1 MSVTPDQIAQGILA
15 TLKTTTNL
23 SCELGTPERKIIDAV
38 SQAISAAYISNYL
51 TGSLLDIETK
61 TGLELDQFV
70 GTFGFGR
77 LQGKPAQGT
86 VTIEVTTPLNQ
97 NYTIQKGTQF
107 FTKNGTMSTTNLYFA
122 ATQDIVLTAGTYSV
136 DVPVKCTTV
145 GTSGNV
151 PPDSITFMGTMLGSS
166 SCTNLQAMSGGVDI
180 ETDAEL
186 RHRFENTLLR
196 NVAGTEDWYK
206 ALCLQNNNVSRAAI
220 YGPVSMYRTQIAA
233 PGTSSSDGTANLNI
247 LRSSRVGAGTDVSY
261 VWPGME
267 SVFVNLGQSNEVF
280 YNKNFDYELTSG
292 ATTPQFKRLNAGNIG
307 AGEIVDIE
315 FQYTSAASR
324 NNPVEGIT
332 NKVDIYID
340 GSSPF
345 TVTEVTAVN
354 EDIIIKGSSDNASPY
369 YTATSGL
376 QDTQSPYYSGNF
388 ERVGASGVAQP
399 GNKFTRLNSCPIISF
414 PQSIT
419 VASSVYTRN
428 QHYWIL
434 KDTTKKRGSPY
445 EVSGIEWATTAN
457 NGISGPGD
465 GAEIV
470 LNYVYNQTP
479 EVLTAVMGTTKQ
491 ICTDVMV
498 HQADYRYIMPCLNI
512 QYTHGYDIATT
523 NAAISS
529 RLQIF
534 FQALNFGGW
543 VDISKMC
550 LAVQQILG
558 VSSVSL
564 TKEEDPGVGPS
575 GHFGV
580 RVYRNSDDTSFL
592 QETGNFKLADR
603 QVAQFLSTKIRR
615 EATP

>member
-1 MSVTPDQIAQGILA
+1 VSVTPDQISQGIMA
-15 TLKTTTNL
+15 TLKTTTGL

-77 LQGKPAQGT
+77 LQGKPAEGV

-97 NYTIQKGTQF
+97 NYNIQKGTQF
-107 FTKNGTMSTTNLYFA
+107 FTKNGMVSSSNLYFA
-122 ATQDIVLTAGTYSV
+122 ANQDIVLTAGTYSV
-136 DVPVKCTTV
+136 DIPVKCTTV
-145 GTSGNV
+145 GVSGNV

-166 SCTNLQAMSGGVDI
+166 SCTNLQAMSGGVDV
-180 ETDAEL
+180 ETDSEL

-206 ALCLQNNNVSRAAI
+206 ALCLQNNTVSRSMI

-233 PGTSSSDGTANLNI
+233 PGTSGADGTANLNI
-247 LRSSRVGAGTDVSY
+247 VRSSRVGAGTDVSY

-267 SVFVNLGQSNEVF
+267 SVFINLGQANEVF
-280 YNKNFDYELTSG
+280 YNKDFDYQLTSG
-292 ATTPQFKRLNAGNIG
+292 ATTPAFKRIAAGNIT
-307 AGEIVDIE
+307 AGDIVDVE

-324 NNPVEGIT
+324 NDPVNGIT
-332 NKVDIYID
+332 NKVDIFVD

-345 TVTEVTAVN
+345 TVTEATSVSSSVIT
-354 EDIIIKGSSDNASPY
+354 GSSSEASPY
-369 YTATSGL
+369 YTATVGL
-376 QDTQSPYYSGNF
+376 QDTQSAYYSGNF

-419 VASSVYTRN
+419 VGSSVFTRN
-428 QHYWIL
+428 QHYWLL
-434 KDTTKKRGSPY
+434 KDTTKKRGSLY

-457 NGISGPGD
+457 NGVAGPDVGT
-465 GAEIV
+465 EII
-470 LNYVYNQTP
+470 LSYVYNQTP
-479 EVLTAVMGTTKQ
+479 EVLTAVMSTAKQ

-512 QYTHGYDIATT
+512 QYTHGYDVATT
-523 NAAISS
+523 NSAINS

-534 FQALNFGGW
+534 FQALNFGNW

-550 LAVQQILG
+550 LAVQQVLG

-564 TKEEDPGVGPS
+564 TREADSGVGSS

-580 RVYRNSDDTSFL
+580 RVYRNSNDTTFL
-592 QETGNFKLADR
+592 QETGNFKLEDR
-603 QVAQFLSTKIRR
+603 QVAQFLSAKIRR

>member
-1 MSVTPDQIAQGILA
+1 MSVTPDQISQGILA
-15 TLKTTTNL
+15 TLKATTNL

-77 LQGKPAQGT
+77 LQGKPAEGV

-107 FTKNGTMSTTNLYFA
+107 FTKNGTISTTNLYFA
-122 ATQDIVLTAGTYSV
+122 ATQEVVLTAGTYSV
-136 DVPVKCTTV
+136 DIPVKCTSV
-145 GTSGNV
+145 GTAGNV
-151 PPDSITFMGTMLGSS
+151 PPDTITFMGTMLGSS

-180 ETDAEL
+180 ETDSEL

-206 ALCLQNNNVSRAAI
+206 ALCLQNNTVSRSAV
-220 YGPVSMYRTQIAA
+220 YGPVSMYRTQIPA
-233 PGTSSSDGTANLNI
+233 PGTSSTDGTTNLNI
-247 LRSSRVGAGTDVSY
+247 LRSSRSGAGTDVAY
-261 VWPGME
+261 VWPGMD
-267 SVFVNLGQSNEVF
+267 SVFTNLGQSNEVF
-280 YNKNFDYELTSG
+280 YNPNFDYELSSG
-292 ATTPQFKRLNAGNIG
+292 ATTPAFKRLSAGNIP
-307 AGEIVDIE
+307 AGEIVDVE

-324 NNPVEGIT
+324 NDPVNGVT
-332 NKVDIYID
+332 NKVDVYVD

-345 TVTEVTAVN
+345 TVTEATSVTSTT
-354 EDIIIKGSSDNASPY
+354 IKGSSNSNSIY
-369 YTATSGL
+369 YTATTNL
-376 QDTQSPYYSGNF
+376 QDTQSAYYSGNF

-419 VASSVYTRN
+419 SNSSVYNRN
-428 QHYWIL
+428 QHYWLL
-434 KDTTKKRGSPY
+434 KDTTKRRGSPY

-457 NGISGPGD
+457 NGTSGPD
-465 GAEIV
+465 EGAELI

-479 EVLTAVMGTTKQ
+479 EVLTAVMTTAKQ

-512 QYTHGYDIATT
+512 QYAHGYDIATT
-523 NAAISS
+523 NSGINS

-534 FQALNFGGW
+534 FQALNFGNW

-550 LAVQQILG
+550 LAVQQVLG

-564 TKEEDPGVGPS
+564 TKQEDSGVGPS

-580 RVYRNSDDTSFL
+580 RVYRNSSDTSFL
-592 QETGNFKLADR
+592 QETGNFKLEDR
-603 QVAQFLSTKIRR
+603 QVAQFLSVKIRR

>member
-1 MSVTPDQIAQGILA
+1 MSVTPDQISQGIMA
-15 TLKTTTNL
+15 TLKTTTGL

-77 LQGKPAQGT
+77 LQGKPAEGV

-97 NYTIQKGTQF
+97 NYNIQKGTQF
-107 FTKNGTMSTTNLYFA
+107 FTKNGMVSSSNLYFA

-136 DVPVKCTTV
+136 DIPVKCTTV
-145 GTSGNV
+145 GVSGNV

-166 SCTNLQAMSGGVDI
+166 SCTNLQAMGGGVDV
-180 ETDAEL
+180 ETDSEL

-206 ALCLQNNNVSRAAI
+206 ALCLQNNTVSRSMI
-220 YGPVSMYRTQIAA
+220 YGPVSMYRTQVTA
-233 PGTSSSDGTANLNI
+233 PGTQTPLNVF
-247 LRSSRVGAGTDVSY
+247 RSSRVGAGTDVSY

-267 SVFVNLGQSNEVF
+267 SVFVNLGQANEVF
-280 YNKNFDYELTSG
+280 YNKNFDYQLTSG
-292 ATTPQFKRLNAGNIG
+292 ATNPVFNRISGGNIT
-307 AGEIVDIE
+307 AGEIVDVE

-324 NNPVEGIT
+324 NDPVNGIT
-332 NKVDIYID
+332 NKVDIFID

-345 TVTEVTAVN
+345 TVTEATSVTS
-354 EDIIIKGSSDNASPY
+354 DTIKGSSSNVSPY
-369 YTATSGL
+369 YTATVGL
-376 QDTQSPYYSGNF
+376 QDTQSAYYSGNF
-388 ERVGASGVAQP
+388 ERVGASGIAQP

-419 VASSVYTRN
+419 YGASVFTRN
-428 QHYWIL
+428 QHYWLL

-457 NGISGPGD
+457 NGVTGP
-465 GAEIV
+465 AEGTKLI
-470 LNYVYNQTP
+470 LSYVYNQTP
-479 EVLTAVMGTTKQ
+479 EVLTAVMSTAKQ

-523 NAAISS
+523 NSAINS

-534 FQALNFGGW
+534 FQALNFGNW

-550 LAVQQILG
+550 LAVQQVLG

-564 TKEEDPGVGPS
+564 TQGSS

-580 RVYRNSDDTSFL
+580 RVYRNSNDTTFL
-592 QETGNFKLADR
+592 QETGNFKLEDR
-603 QVAQFLSTKIRR
+603 QVAQFLSVKIRR